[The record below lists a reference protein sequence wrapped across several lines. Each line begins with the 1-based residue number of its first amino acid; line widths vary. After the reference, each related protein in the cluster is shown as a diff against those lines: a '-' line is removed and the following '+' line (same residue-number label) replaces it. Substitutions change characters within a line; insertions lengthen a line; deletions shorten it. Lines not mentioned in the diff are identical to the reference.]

1 MRRIV
6 SKVGAPVVS
15 QGLTAGTSLLLQ
27 VVAARGLGLVQ
38 YGVFALFLSLL
49 VSATALYTGYVGDSL
64 AVLDRHD
71 GLTRSALAASALS
84 ALTLCFAIGVGSVLV
99 VRHGDWVSGLV
110 YAAMLVAWLV
120 EETFRRLLIAR
131 LEFWKLV
138 VNDLAY
144 LLGTV
149 LSLGAWAVTSR
160 TVTLAMLF
168 AAMGVGAITAVVV
181 GVAQVPPRELRRLGP
196 GWRGVAEVASFAGWR
211 SLQAALRPV
220 ALLLSRL
227 LVANLVSLA
236 AVGLLEAGRL
246 VVAPL
251 QVIINGAGSFL
262 LAGFAAGER
271 GGGSTRP
278 LADRAASLL
287 VAVTVVGGA
296 VMALFASPLGKLMTS
311 AEVEP
316 LLLLGWVAYLGVWAA
331 GLPYV
336 TEVVARRLSR
346 AVFVTRLVDSVAGLG
361 LVAVALWA
369 GMPLRTVPWLMA
381 LGGMYSFWRLRVLAA
396 RTRTPG
402 PVARVRVD
410 FEVTVIIPPCDGPHN
425 IYGK

>member
-1 MRRIV
+1 MRRILA
-6 SKVGAPVVS
+6 KVGAPVIS

-27 VVAARGLGLVQ
+27 VVAARGLGLDQ

-71 GLTRSALAASALS
+71 QTTRSALSASALT
-84 ALTLCFAIGVGSVLV
+84 ALLLCFAVGVGSVAV
-99 VRHGDWVSGLV
+99 VRDGDWIGGLV
-110 YAAMLVAWLV
+110 YAAMLVVWLV

-144 LLGTV
+144 LLGTA
-149 LSLGAWAVTSR
+149 LSLAAWFVSSGK
-160 TVTLAMLF
+160 VTLVMLF
-168 AAMGVGAITAVVV
+168 AAMGVGAVTAVVV
-181 GVAQVPPRELRRLGP
+181 GFAQVPPRELRRLSPSWAGA
-196 GWRGVAEVASFAGWR
+196 RAVASFAGWR
-211 SLQAALRPV
+211 SLQAALRPL

-271 GGGSTRP
+271 SGDGSTKT
-278 LADRAASLL
+278 LANRAALML
-287 VAVTVVGGA
+287 VGVTVVGGA
-296 VMALFASPLGKLMTS
+296 LMALFARPLGKLMTGT
-311 AEVEP
+311 EVEP
-316 LLLLGWVAYLGVWAA
+316 MLLLGWVAYLGVWAA

-336 TEVVARRLSR
+336 TEVVARKLSR
-346 AVFVTRLVDSVAGLG
+346 AVFVTRLIDSVAGLA
-361 LVAVALWA
+361 LVAAALSA
-369 GMPLRTVPWLMA
+369 GLSLTWVPWLMA
-381 LGGMYSFWRLRVLAA
+381 LGGLYSFWRLRALAL
-396 RTRTPG
+396 RTRSIE
-402 PVARVRVD
+402 PVSRGRVD
-410 FEVTVIIPPCDGPHN
+410 YEATVIIPHV
-425 IYGK
+425 

>member
-1 MRRIV
+1 MRRILAT
-6 SKVGAPVVS
+6 VGAPVIS

-27 VVAARGLGLVQ
+27 MAAARGLGLDQ

-49 VSATALYTGYVGDSL
+49 VSATALYAGYVGDSL

-71 GLTRSALAASALS
+71 RTTRSALSAA
-84 ALTLCFAIGVGSVLV
+84 ALTALLLVFAVGVGSVLV
-99 VRHGDWVSGLV
+99 VRSGDWAGGVV

-144 LLGTV
+144 LLGTA
-149 LSLGAWAVTSR
+149 LSLAAWFVAAGG
-160 TVTLAMLF
+160 VTLITLF
-168 AAMGVGAITAVVV
+168 AAMGVGAVTAVVV
-181 GVAQVPPRELRRLGP
+181 GFAQVPARELRHLTPSWTGAR
-196 GWRGVAEVASFAGWR
+196 AVASFAGWR
-211 SLQAALRPV
+211 SLQAALRPL

-262 LAGFAAGER
+262 LAGFAAAER
-271 GGGSTRP
+271 SAGGSTKT
-278 LADRAASLL
+278 LANSAARTL
-287 VAVTVVGGA
+287 AGVTVAGGA
-296 VMALFASPLGKLMTS
+296 LMALFARPLGRLMTGT
-311 AEVEP
+311 EVDQ

-336 TEVVARRLSR
+336 TEVVVRRLSR
-346 AVFVTRLVDSVAGLG
+346 SVFVTRLIDSVAGLV
-361 LVAVALWA
+361 LVAAALSA
-369 GMPLRTVPWLMA
+369 GLSLTWVPWLMA
-381 LGGMYSFWRLRVLAA
+381 LGGFYSFWRLRALAS
-396 RTRTPG
+396 RTRTLGAGHAGAHFRAP
-402 PVARVRVD
+402 
-410 FEVTVIIPPCDGPHN
+410 
-425 IYGK
+425 K

>member
-1 MRRIV
+1 MRRILA
-6 SKVGAPVVS
+6 KVGAPVIS

-27 VVAARGLGLVQ
+27 VVAARGLGLDQ

-71 GLTRSALAASALS
+71 PETRSALSASALTG
-84 ALTLCFAIGVGSVLV
+84 LLLCFAVGVGSVAV
-99 VRHGDWVSGLV
+99 VRDGDWIGGLV

-144 LLGTV
+144 LLGTA
-149 LSLGAWAVTSR
+149 LSLAAWFVSSGK
-160 TVTLAMLF
+160 VTLVMLF
-168 AAMGVGAITAVVV
+168 AAMGVGAVTAVVV
-181 GVAQVPPRELRRLGP
+181 GFAQVPPRELRRLSP
-196 GWRGVAEVASFAGWR
+196 GWTGARAVASFAGWR

-227 LVANLVSLA
+227 LVANLVGLA

-271 GGGSTRP
+271 SGDGSTRT
-278 LADRAASLL
+278 LANRAALML
-287 VAVTVVGGA
+287 VGVTVAGGA
-296 VMALFASPLGKLMTS
+296 LMALFARPLGKLMTGT
-311 AEVEP
+311 EVEP

-336 TEVVARRLSR
+336 TEVVARKLSR
-346 AVFVTRLVDSVAGLG
+346 AVFVTRLIDSAAGLA
-361 LVAVALWA
+361 LVAAALSA
-369 GMPLRTVPWLMA
+369 GLALTWVPWLMA
-381 LGGMYSFWRLRVLAA
+381 LGGLYSFWRLRALAL
-396 RTRTPG
+396 RTRSIEPVSPG
-402 PVARVRVD
+402 RVD
-410 FEVTVIIPPCDGPHN
+410 YEATVIIPHV
-425 IYGK
+425 

>member
-1 MRRIV
+1 MRRILA
-6 SKVGAPVVS
+6 KVGAPVIS

-27 VVAARGLGLVQ
+27 VVAARGLGLDQ

-71 GLTRSALAASALS
+71 RTTRSALSASALT
-84 ALTLCFAIGVGSVLV
+84 ALLLVFAVGVGSVLV
-99 VRHGDWVSGLV
+99 VRDGDWAGGVV

-131 LEFWKLV
+131 LEFWRLV

-144 LLGTV
+144 LLGTA
-149 LSLGAWAVTSR
+149 LSLGAWFVASGE
-160 TVTLAMLF
+160 VTLVMLF
-168 AAMGVGAITAVVV
+168 AAMGVGAVTAVVV
-181 GVAQVPPRELRRLGP
+181 GFAQVAPRELRHLRP
-196 GWRGVAEVASFAGWR
+196 GWTGARAVASFAGWR
-211 SLQAALRPV
+211 SLQAALRPL

-251 QVIINGAGSFL
+251 QVVINGAGSFL

-271 GGGSTRP
+271 SGDGSTKT
-278 LADRAASLL
+278 LANRAALML
-287 VAVTVVGGA
+287 VGVTVAGG
-296 VMALFASPLGKLMTS
+296 VLMALFARPLGRLMTGT
-311 AEVEP
+311 EVEP

-336 TEVVARRLSR
+336 TEVVARKLSR
-346 AVFVTRLVDSVAGLG
+346 AVFVTRLIDSVAGLV
-361 LVAVALWA
+361 LVAAVLSA
-369 GMPLRTVPWLMA
+369 GQPLTWVPWLMA
-381 LGGMYSFWRLRVLAA
+381 LGGLYSFWRLRALAL
-396 RTRTPG
+396 RTRSLG
-402 PVARVRVD
+402 PVTRGRVD
-410 FEVTVIIPPCDGPHN
+410 FEATVIIPHV
-425 IYGK
+425 

>member
-71 GLTRSALAASALS
+71 RLTRSALAASALS

-149 LSLGAWAVTSR
+149 VSLGAWAVTSR
-160 TVTLAMLF
+160 TVTLTMLF

-196 GWRGVAEVASFAGWR
+196 GWTGVAEVASFAGWR

-271 GGGSTRP
+271 GGGVSTRP
-278 LADRAASLL
+278 LANRAASLL

-296 VMALFASPLGKLMTS
+296 VMALFASPLGKLMTG

-336 TEVVARRLSR
+336 TEVVARKLSR

-369 GMPLRTVPWLMA
+369 GMPLMTVPWLMA
-381 LGGMYSFWRLRVLAA
+381 LGGMYSFWRLRELAA
-396 RTRTPG
+396 RTRAPG
-402 PVARVRVD
+402 RSSGPRSEA
-410 FEVTVIIPPCDGPHN
+410 TVIFPHL
-425 IYGK
+425 